1 MRFTTHSP
9 NGLFSKK
16 LHAYAESKL
25 IKPILRH
32 KIDDSSVTIR
42 CDAEKENMEVN
53 LRVSV
58 LISGEDRHTIS
69 TSQEELNAA
78 IDIAADKM
86 ERLLRDISDRKRTQ
100 KLWRT
105 GGHQNFS
112 TAHLVWMKGWTGW
125 RTDRKEPHSWQE
137 MIKL

>member
-9 NGLFSKK
+9 NDLFSKK
-16 LHAYAESKL
+16 MHAYAESKL

-42 CDAEKENMEVN
+42 CDAEKDNSEVN

-58 LISGEDRHTIS
+58 LISGEDSHTIS

-86 ERLLRDISDRKRTQ
+86 ERLLRDLSDRKRSQ
-100 KLWRT
+100 RR
-105 GGHQNFS
+105 QNDVPDY
-112 TAHLVWMKGWTGW
+112 TEELGEDDYL
-125 RTDRKEPHSWQE
+125 TDGEEDVLRELGALDVVLE
-137 MIKL
+137 V